1 MDRLRMPSDAELMK
15 IAIKDLQNSSLS
27 TEERQLALQELLVLV
42 EPIDNAIDL
51 NKLGGL
57 VALVNELE
65 RDEEELRTTAAWV
78 LGKASQ
84 NNPDVQK
91 QILHLGVLP
100 RLIHMVR
107 SSYSEEAVRALYAVS
122 ALIRNFPFAQEEFY
136 LEGGSVLLQE
146 IMSNTSTDIRL
157 RRKSLFLLTDL
168 AEQQL
173 EIGGKQNSHFADERL
188 LKSAV
193 DLMGSSDLDT
203 QEKALMAVRS
213 LARLNSM
220 TLKKLRDLCQ
230 LEAALENL
238 RAQLQHLMKS
248 EEHAELAQDM
258 ELLRQEVM
266 KIMSS
271 DSSDIV
277 EQ

>member
-1 MDRLRMPSDAELMK
+1 MK